1 MNTNQPPSQN
11 PENSP
16 VPEEIKEVPILYQ
29 DDAIIVVNKPP
40 FMMVHPWRGGPRH
53 EKALM
58 TVVKEQTGHWLY
70 PVHRLD
76 RQSSGAVLFALKS
89 EYVTFFKDRWH
100 NETEKKY
107 MALGNGAMPVAGYYD
122 HSLKS
127 QKGVKQEALTLFEP
141 LEYFDHHR
149 FGATLCEVS
158 IKTGRK
164 HQIRRHFSRNMHCL
178 VGDTRYGKGR
188 INDFFRENYQ
198 FHRLYLH
205 SHFLKF
211 PHPTE
216 NKMVEIHAPLTEDLQ
231 LLNEAL
237 FKKRF

>member
-1 MNTNQPPSQN
+1 MSEN
-11 PENSP
+11 P
-16 VPEEIKEVPILYQ
+16 IVPILYQ

-40 FMMVHPWRGGPRH
+40 FMMVHPWKGGPRY
-53 EKALM
+53 EDSLM

-76 RQSSGAVLFALKS
+76 RQSSGAVLFALKG

-100 NETEKKY
+100 NETEKRY
-107 MALGNGAMPVAGYYD
+107 ITLGNGAMPVAGYYD
-122 HSLKS
+122 RSLKTP
-127 QKGVKQEALTLFEP
+127 KGTRQEALTLFEP
-141 LEYFDHHR
+141 LEYFEHYR

-178 VGDTRYGKGR
+178 IGDARYGKGR
-188 INDFFRENYQ
+188 INEFYRNEFD

-205 SHFLKF
+205 SHYLKF
-211 PHPTE
+211 PHPVE
-216 NKMVEIHAPLTEDLQ
+216 NKIIEIHAPLTEDLQ
-231 LLNEAL
+231 ELNMKL
-237 FKKRF
+237 FNKRFFDEPPTKENKDNSEN

>member
-1 MNTNQPPSQN
+1 
-11 PENSP
+11 
-16 VPEEIKEVPILYQ
+16 
-29 DDAIIVVNKPP
+29 
-40 FMMVHPWRGGPRH
+40 
-53 EKALM
+53 M

>member
-1 MNTNQPPSQN
+1 MQPPER
-11 PENSP
+11 PP
-16 VPEEIKEVPILYQ
+16 ITEVDILYR
-29 DDAIIVVNKPP
+29 DEAIIVVNKPP

-53 EKALM
+53 ENSLM
-58 TVVKEQTGHWLY
+58 TVVKEQTGEWLY

-89 EYVTFFKDRWH
+89 EYVTFFQDRWH
-100 NETEKKY
+100 GETQKKY
-107 MALGNGAMPVAGYYD
+107 VALANGAMPVSGYYD
-122 HSLKS
+122 HPLRNA
-127 QKGVKQEALTLFEP
+127 KGVKQESTTLFDP
-141 LEYFDHHR
+141 LEYFEHPR
-149 FGATLCEVS
+149 FGATLCEIS

-178 VGDTRYGKGR
+178 IGDTRYGKGR
-188 INDFFRENYQ
+188 INDFFREHYD

-216 NKMVEIHAPLTEDLQ
+216 NKIIEVNAPLTEDLQ
-231 LLNEAL
+231 ELNVKL
-237 FKKRF
+237 FNKKFFEIELN